1 MKLIPILVAG
11 LGIFSATH
19 ALSAAVT
26 LDFEDQF
33 SFSSVSYG
41 PNAFGVAANGALLA
55 LANDGTGPG
64 PSGEFFSNTPT
75 GGAVVMF
82 ATAPLSGE
90 RAEITVANGFVDAVN
105 FFYSSTAAATVYA
118 RRCGRCGARP
128 GLAAGQQHLGHRALR
143 HLEPGHPD
151 VQRPGLLDRL
161 RRHGRRGRHRRRDG
175 QCRADFRPRPCC
187 SRSARPHSDGPGRR
201 KSKQA

>member
-1 MKLIPILVAG
+1 MKLIPIIVAG

-64 PSGEFFSNTPT
+64 ASGEFFSNTPT

-118 RRCGRCGARP
+118 RD
-128 GLAAGQQHLGHRALR
+128 AAGAVLGSVSLLANSTSSTSPYDTWSLATLTFSGPAYSIDFGDTVGVAAIDDVTVNAVPLPAAAL
-143 HLEPGHPD
+143 LFPFGAAAL
-151 VQRPGLLDRL
+151 GW
-161 RRHGRRGRHRRRDG
+161 
-175 QCRADFRPRPCC
+175 A
-187 SRSARPHSDGPGRR
+187 GRR